1 MTKKVR
7 IGSDPPRPS
16 NCKPPA
22 PLNPPLQQS
31 ASQDGVMP
39 TPNEIYGKTHQRAN
53 AEFNALQSLISHV
66 AAIERILPSDSL
78 FAELRADQFL
88 ELKEEI
94 AAANITVN
102 KYISFVTGQY
112 TLSNDLVPSPPSI
125 HVS

>member
-7 IGSDPPRPS
+7 IGSD
-16 NCKPPA
+16 
-22 PLNPPLQQS
+22 PPLQQS

-66 AAIERILPSDSL
+66 AAIERILPSNSL

-94 AAANITVN
+94 AAATTTVN
-102 KYISFVTGQY
+102 KYIFFVTGQY
-112 TLSNDLVPSPPSI
+112 TSSNDLTLPPS
-125 HVS
+125 